1 MGSHHDAPV
10 ESLRG
15 DLVDRLIELA
25 ERSPDLVLYIEL
37 MDGKNESARLTAR
50 QLRDQAAALAAS
62 LTSRGVK
69 RGDVVLLI
77 ATPPLEFLVGLFGC
91 MWAGVIS
98 APIAFPRRPEHLATR
113 LDPVTT
119 NAGAVAIIAAT
130 PQGEAEVGVLDALT
144 GGELPVISI
153 AAEVPNEPV
162 PPVDDRGIAYL
173 QYTSGSTSDPRG
185 VIVTHDNLVANLDV
199 AEALLDFG
207 PDSVNVNWC
216 PLTHDMGLIM
226 GALPSIALGTQS
238 VLMPPAAFIR
248 RPMSWMRAVDRYRGT
263 HGFSPNFGFDLCVER
278 STPDERAEL
287 DLSSA
292 RFFVNGAEPVRRRTR
307 DRFLDAFAS
316 SGFPVGAYTPG
327 YGLAESSVLVSVAVE
342 PPDSPGTV
350 IWVDA
355 KALEQHEVVLR
366 DEGDE
371 GIRELCS
378 DGIVGPGYDVRIV
391 DPITLEEMPPER
403 VGELCLRGPSV
414 CPGYWNR
421 PQETKAAFGAV
432 VVGDDGG
439 PYLRTGDLAFL
450 HEGELVICGR
460 DKDLIIIRG
469 RNLYPQDIELAAE
482 LSHEAVRDGGSAAF
496 TLDGD
501 MGDSLGI
508 VAEVDGE
515 PDVDEV
521 SSAIKE
527 AVLREFEVHVADVLL
542 VAPYRLPKTSS
553 GKKQRNA
560 TRDLWANTR
569 ENPSDLA
576 PRQ

>member
-1 MGSHHDAPV
+1 MASQNHASPP
-10 ESLRG
+10 LPG
-15 DLVDRLIELA
+15 DLIDRLVELA
-25 ERSPDLVLYIEL
+25 ERSPDRVIFIEL
-37 MDGKNESARLTAR
+37 MDGKNESARLTAK
-50 QLRDQAAALAAS
+50 QLRDQAAALATS
-62 LTSRGVK
+62 ITSRGIK
-69 RGDVVLLI
+69 HGEVVLLI

-91 MWAGVIS
+91 MWAGVIA
-98 APIAFPRRPEHLATR
+98 APIAFPRRPEHLVSR
-113 LDPVTT
+113 LEPVQA
-119 NAGAVAIIAAT
+119 NAGAVGIVAAT
-130 PQGEAEVGVLDALT
+130 PQGEAETAVLDLLT
-144 GGELPVISI
+144 GGKLPVISI
-153 AAEVPNEPV
+153 AGYLPDEAV
-162 PPVDDRGIAYL
+162 PPVPDRDIAYL

-199 AEALLDFG
+199 AEAVLDFG
-207 PDSVNVNWC
+207 PDSINVNWC

-226 GALPSIALGTQS
+226 GALPSIAFGTLS

-248 RPMSWMRAVDRYRGT
+248 RPMTWLRAIDSHRGT
-263 HGFSPNFGFDLCVER
+263 HGFAPNFGYDLCVER
-278 STPDERAEL
+278 STPEERAEL
-287 DLSSA
+287 DLSSM

-307 DRFLDAFAS
+307 DRFLDAFAA
-316 SGFPVGAYTPG
+316 SGVPVGAYTPG
-327 YGLAESSVLVSVAVE
+327 YGLAESSVLVSVAVD
-342 PPDSPGTV
+342 PPESPGAV

-355 KALEQHEVVLR
+355 KALEQHEVVMR

-371 GIRELCS
+371 GVRELCS
-378 DGIVGPGYDVRIV
+378 DGIFGPGYDVRIV
-391 DPITLEEMPPER
+391 DPVTMEVMPPDR

-421 PQETKAAFGAV
+421 EEETRAAFGAI

-460 DKDLIIIRG
+460 AKDLIIIRG
-469 RNLYPQDIELAAE
+469 RNLYPQDIELTAE
-482 LSHEAVRDGGSAAF
+482 LAHEAVRDGGSAAF

-501 MGDSLGI
+501 MGDSLSV

-515 PDVDEV
+515 PDVEAV

-527 AVLREFEVHVADVLL
+527 AVMRDFEVHVADVLL
-542 VAPYRLPKTSS
+542 IAPYRLPKTSS

-560 TRDLWANTR
+560 ARHLWSQAR

-576 PRQ
+576 PSSS

>member
-1 MGSHHDAPV
+1 MTSQNHAPPP
-10 ESLRG
+10 LPG
-15 DLVDRLIELA
+15 DLVDRLNELA
-25 ERSPDLVLYIEL
+25 DQSPDRVIFIEL
-37 MDGKNESARLTAR
+37 MDGKNESARLTAK
-50 QLRDQAAALAAS
+50 QLRDQAAVLATS
-62 LTSRGVK
+62 ITSRGIK
-69 RGDVVLLI
+69 QGDVVLLI

-91 MWAGVIS
+91 MWAGVIA
-98 APIAFPRRPEHLATR
+98 APIAFPRRPEHLASR
-113 LDPVTT
+113 LEPVQA
-119 NAGAVAIIAAT
+119 NAGAVGIVAAT
-130 PQGEAEVGVLDALT
+130 PQGEAEVAVLDLLT

-153 AAEVPNEPV
+153 AGDLPDEAIPPV
-162 PPVDDRGIAYL
+162 PDRDIAYL

-199 AEALLDFG
+199 AKAVLDFG

-226 GALPSIALGTQS
+226 GAMPSIAFGTLS

-248 RPMSWMRAVDRYRGT
+248 RPMTWLRAIESHRGT
-263 HGFSPNFGFDLCVER
+263 HGFAPNFGFDLCVDR
-278 STPDERAEL
+278 STPEERAEL
-287 DLSSA
+287 DLSSM

-307 DRFLDAFAS
+307 DRFLDAFAAC
-316 SGFPVGAYTPG
+316 GFPVGAYTPG
-327 YGLAESSVLVSVAVE
+327 YGLAESSVLVSVAID
-342 PPDSPGTV
+342 PPESPGAV

-355 KALEQHEVVLR
+355 KALEQHEVVMR

-371 GIRELCS
+371 GVRELCS
-378 DGIVGPGYDVRIV
+378 DGIFGPGYDVRIV
-391 DPITLEEMPPER
+391 DPVTMEVMPPDR

-421 PQETKAAFGAV
+421 EEETRAAFGAI
-432 VVGDDGG
+432 VVGDDRG

-460 DKDLIIIRG
+460 AKDLIIIRG
-469 RNLYPQDIELAAE
+469 RNLYPQDIELTAE

-501 MGDSLGI
+501 MGDSLGV

-515 PDVDEV
+515 PDVAAV
-521 SSAIKE
+521 SKAIKE
-527 AVLREFEVHVADVLL
+527 AVMRDFEVRVADVLL
-542 VAPYRLPKTSS
+542 VPPYRLPKTSS

-560 TRDLWANTR
+560 TRDLWVHSR
-569 ENPSDLA
+569 ESSGDLA
-576 PRQ
+576 TRR

>member
-1 MGSHHDAPV
+1 LGSHHASPP
-10 ESLRG
+10 LRG

-25 ERSPDLVLYIEL
+25 DRSPDREIFVEL
-37 MDGKNESARLTAR
+37 LDGKNESARLTAK
-50 QLRDQAAALAAS
+50 QLRDQAAAVAAS
-62 LTSRGVK
+62 ITSRGIK

-77 ATPPLEFLVGLFGC
+77 ATPPLEFLIGLFGC
-91 MWAGVIS
+91 MWAGVIA
-98 APIAFPRRPEHLATR
+98 APVSFPRRPEHLESR
-113 LDPVTT
+113 LDPVRA
-119 NAGAVAIIAAT
+119 NAGAVGIVAAT
-130 PQGEAEVGVLDALT
+130 PQGEAEVGVLELLT

-153 AAEVPNEPV
+153 AADLPEEPV
-162 PPVDDRGIAYL
+162 PPAPDRDIAYL

-185 VIVTHDNLVANLDV
+185 VVVTHDNLVANLDV
-199 AEALLDFG
+199 AEAILDFG

-226 GALPSIALGTQS
+226 GALPSIAFGTLS
-238 VLMPPAAFIR
+238 VLMPPAAYIR
-248 RPMSWMRAVDRYRGT
+248 RPMTWLRAIDRYRGT
-263 HGFSPNFGFDLCVER
+263 HGFAPNFGFDLCVDR
-278 STPDERAEL
+278 STPEERAEL
-287 DLSSA
+287 DLSSM

-307 DRFLDAFAS
+307 DRFLDAFTAS
-316 SGFPVGAYTPG
+316 GLRDGAYTPG
-327 YGLAESSVLVSVAVE
+327 YGLAESSVLVSVAVD
-342 PPDSPGTV
+342 PPESPGDV

-355 KALEQHEVVLR
+355 KALEQHEVVMR
-366 DEGDE
+366 EEGDE
-371 GIRELCS
+371 GVRELCS
-378 DGIVGPGYDVRIV
+378 DGIFGPGYDVRIV
-391 DPITLEEMPPER
+391 DPVTLEVVPPDR

-421 PQETKAAFGAV
+421 EEETKAAFGAI

-460 DKDLIIIRG
+460 AKDLIIIRG
-469 RNLYPQDIELAAE
+469 RNLYPQDIELTAE
-482 LSHEAVRDGGSAAF
+482 LSHEAVRNGGSAAF

-515 PDVDEV
+515 PDAAAV

-527 AVLREFEVHVADVLL
+527 AVMREFEVHVADVLL

-560 TRDLWANTR
+560 TRELWASSR
-569 ENPSDLA
+569 EDPSDLA
-576 PRQ
+576 RHQ